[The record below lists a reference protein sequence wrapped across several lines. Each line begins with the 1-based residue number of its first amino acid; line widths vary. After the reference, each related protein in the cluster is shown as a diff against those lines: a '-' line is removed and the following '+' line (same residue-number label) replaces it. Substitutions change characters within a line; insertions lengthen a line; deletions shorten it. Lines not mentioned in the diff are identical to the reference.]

1 MAWRGVHAW
10 LELVRLPNVFTLAAD
25 VLAGW
30 LLTHAW
36 LSPWLPLLLVM
47 CTSVSLYWAGM
58 VLNDVY
64 DLPADA
70 RERPSRPLPSGRI
83 TLAAARRGGY
93 GLLLLGVALG
103 CAAGVTNG
111 QASPSILAGLLAVA
125 IVAYDRILKNT
136 VVGPFAMGGCRTLN
150 LLLAMCTATGGEVPP
165 LRAVHWL
172 VAGGLG
178 VYVAGVTWLARREA
192 ERSSR
197 VRVMAAMAI
206 MACGMAMLAW
216 LPRLDASGMPEL
228 SRPKMAIAL
237 QGRWFAWW
245 GVMGVLILWRPLRA
259 LVDPSPRL
267 VQQAVRQL
275 LLSLIM
281 LDAVTAFSVRGVE
294 AACIVLLLLI
304 PAILLGRWFYST

>member
-1 MAWRGVHAW
+1 MSWRQLRAW

-30 LLTHAW
+30 LLTHDWFA
-36 LSPWLPLLLVM
+36 PWLPLLLVM

-64 DLPADA
+64 DLAADT
-70 RERPSRPLPSGRI
+70 RERPGRPLPSGRI
-83 TLAAARRGGY
+83 TLASARRAGY

-103 CAAGVTNG
+103 CAAGVASG
-111 QASPSILAGLLAVA
+111 QASPSLLAGLLGITV
-125 IVAYDRILKNT
+125 VAYDRILKNT

-165 LRAVHWL
+165 LHAVHWL

-192 ERSSR
+192 ERSGR
-197 VRVMAAMAI
+197 AQIVAAMAI
-206 MACGMAMLAW
+206 LACGLAMLAW
-216 LPRLDASGMPEL
+216 IPRLDLAELPEL
-228 SRPKMAIAL
+228 SRPVMAAKL
-237 QGRWFAWW
+237 GSRWFAWW
-245 GVMGVLILWRPLRA
+245 GVMGILILWRPLRA
-259 LVDPSPRL
+259 IIDPSPRQ

-281 LDAVTAFSVRGVE
+281 LDAVAAFAVRGVE

-304 PAILLGRWFYST
+304 PAILLGRWYYST